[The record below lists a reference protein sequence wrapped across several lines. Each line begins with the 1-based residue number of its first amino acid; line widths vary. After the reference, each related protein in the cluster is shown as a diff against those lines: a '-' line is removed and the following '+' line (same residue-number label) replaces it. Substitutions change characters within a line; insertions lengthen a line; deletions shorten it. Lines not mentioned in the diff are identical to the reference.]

1 MPTNCAR
8 VGTTPSARNPIIGAE
23 DWHQSWESCRAAAA
37 ERDDGMGEQVDG
49 QRSGYSALN
58 DRLQK
63 IFEQALLRQ
72 TGYAVDEKID
82 AAAQNDD

>member
-1 MPTNCAR
+1 M
-8 VGTTPSARNPIIGAE
+8 
-23 DWHQSWESCRAAAA
+23 
-37 ERDDGMGEQVDG
+37 MGEQVDG

-72 TGYAVDEKID
+72 AAHAVDEKID
-82 AAAQNDD
+82 RREKDD